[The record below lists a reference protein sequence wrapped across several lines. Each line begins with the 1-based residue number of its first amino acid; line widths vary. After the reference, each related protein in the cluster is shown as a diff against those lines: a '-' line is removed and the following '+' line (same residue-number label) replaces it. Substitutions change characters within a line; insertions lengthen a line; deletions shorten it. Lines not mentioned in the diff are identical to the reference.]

1 MLTPNLHGAI
11 GGIVANPGV
20 LLALGA
26 ALTLIWLGA
35 ALLSALRR
43 RSSRVTPRTL
53 IHRVRDD
60 SEGER
65 IRSHLLACPRD

>member
-43 RSSRVTPRTL
+43 KVKPGHAPDPDPSGP
-53 IHRVRDD
+53 
-60 SEGER
+60 G
-65 IRSHLLACPRD
+65 